1 MHQRK
6 VILYISMSLDGFI
19 ATQDDD
25 ISWLSVAEHPG
36 EDYGYADFSRE
47 IDTYIV
53 GRKTYD
59 KVVSLVG
66 NFPYEGQYDCYIITR
81 QNLPS
86 RKGVQFYKGDI
97 KALIK
102 KIRQQEG
109 KHIYCDGGG
118 EIVRLFMQHD
128 LIDEYIISVIPT
140 MLGDGKRLFLGGVP
154 GRELRLERSESFSS
168 GLVQMRYARVRSGD

>member
-1 MHQRK
+1 MHDRR

-19 ATQDDD
+19 ATNDDD
-25 ISWLSVAEHPG
+25 ISWLSIAEHPG
-36 EDYGYADFSRE
+36 EDYGYADFSRD

-66 NFPYEGQYDCYIITR
+66 RFPYEGQYDCYVITR

-86 RKGVQFYKGDI
+86 RPGVTFYNGDVSQ
-97 KALIK
+97 LIR
-102 KIRQQEG
+102 KIRQKSG

-128 LIDEYIISVIPT
+128 LIDDYIISIIPT
-140 MLGDGKRLFLGGVP
+140 FLGDGKRLFLGGVP
-154 GRELRLERSESFSS
+154 GRELHLDRAESYAS
-168 GLVQMRYARVRSGD
+168 GLVQMRYSRVRK

>member
-1 MHQRK
+1 MYDRK

-19 ATQDDD
+19 ATHDDD
-25 ISWLSVAEHPG
+25 ISWLSLAEHPG

-66 NFPYEGQYDCYIITR
+66 HFPYEGQHDCYIITR
-81 QNLPS
+81 QKIADRP
-86 RKGVQFYKGDI
+86 GITFYDGDI
-97 KALIK
+97 SHLIQK
-102 KIRQQEG
+102 LRKQSG

-140 MLGDGKRLFLGGVP
+140 LLGDGKRLFSGGVLP
-154 GRELRLERSESFSS
+154 RSLKLDHAESFVS
-168 GLVQMRYARVRSGD
+168 GLVQMRYSRVRS